1 VLNDPYLSSTVPVPS
16 IAESW
21 SQIKLKHHRS
31 SCIPQRQTRII
42 LLPVRWIDSFVFARP
57 PIVRPH
63 PLPCPP
69 YSSPMATRH
78 GQISIIR
85 VIRPS
90 VMLSAES
97 AAALPEASVRPV
109 RQPAAHQPPL
119 PWRHHRREFMSAD
132 TTLRPLLAR
141 GRHKS
146 GPFGVLG
153 TDDRFSAEGGCACR
167 LQRKCYLNCN
177 KRKCE
182 TKDPVSRFK
191 RRPING
197 RNGILHGD
205 GTWDAGAE
213 TTF

>member
-1 VLNDPYLSSTVPVPS
+1 VGGVSAIKGSQKAIWALLQLQHNSNRSTTNGLPDTEQRTLKSVLNDPYLSSTVPVPS

-146 GPFGVLG
+146 GPFGV
-153 TDDRFSAEGGCACR
+153 
-167 LQRKCYLNCN
+167 
-177 KRKCE
+177 
-182 TKDPVSRFK
+182 
-191 RRPING
+191 
-197 RNGILHGD
+197 
-205 GTWDAGAE
+205 
-213 TTF
+213 